1 MQRYRESVRI
11 LASSAEGWRRAT
23 YRSLDLATPY
33 TPSLHL
39 LKMQVQG
46 SNISR
51 QEDAFEFKL
60 LQQFGLIP
68 RAPPGQGLTRSP
80 VEGGVN
86 YS

>member
-1 MQRYRESVRI
+1 MVCLTSWGSQGLPVYTVGAR
-11 LASSAEGWRRAT
+11 GWHPDRGL
-23 YRSLDLATPY
+23 S
-33 TPSLHL
+33 HL
-39 LKMQVQG
+39 LKMQVQR

>member
-1 MQRYRESVRI
+1 MERQVRPY
-11 LASSAEGWRRAT
+11 LGMAYSRLVARVSWARTASPVT
-23 YRSLDLATPY
+23 L
-33 TPSLHL
+33 LHL

-60 LQQFGLIP
+60 HQQFGLIP
-68 RAPPGQGLTRSP
+68 RAPPGQGTTRSP

-86 YS
+86 Y

>member
-1 MQRYRESVRI
+1 MCPQAGKKGMTSARLSELYQKVLRE
-11 LASSAEGWRRAT
+11 A
-23 YRSLDLATPY
+23 LATPY
-33 TPSLHL
+33 TPSPHL